1 MPTIFCSN
9 KLSTILKINKIQHV
23 IHDKT
28 DAWNGHL
35 FYLLKR
41 KCLIF
46 IHKQTLYSF
55 VMLDILKKNLAD
67 FNMVFVENYIM
78 QLQAD
83 SILPS
88 TYENQ
93 IRERYKNI
101 MLLPTDNDRKVIGSI
116 NDCVFRIK
124 YYGTHRVE
132 TLRDANQYIGQHL
145 NETPMGAVGYKH
157 PKDLMREKIN
167 QEYHHK
173 DHGR

>member
-1 MPTIFCSN
+1 MKFKIRNSGQIL
-9 KLSTILKINKIQHV
+9 LSSSI
-23 IHDKT
+23 IHT
-28 DAWNGHL
+28 
-35 FYLLKR
+35 
-41 KCLIF
+41 
-46 IHKQTLYSF
+46 F
-55 VMLDILKKNLAD
+55 VMLDILKKDLD
-67 FNMVFVENYIM
+67 GFNMVFAENFIM

-88 TYENQ
+88 IYENE
-93 IRERYKNI
+93 IRERYKII

-145 NETPMGAVGYKH
+145 NETPMGAIGYKH

-173 DHGR
+173 DHER